1 MANLAGYKASLTI
14 PASLAI
20 DLHQR
25 QPIIVPRASIKASSH
40 HGRAWPAQSSVV
52 VVCNGIAICREPAM
66 EEEPPHLF
74 LCPISMELMG
84 DPVTV
89 STGVTYDRRSI
100 EQWIFGYG
108 RATCPATMQPLA
120 NLDLT
125 PNHTLKRVIGS
136 WLDRGSPSTSASSS
150 PSPSS
155 LSSPAHE
162 LATPLA
168 RMLEAERLRS
178 ALADLEETPFKVTA
192 LKNMGARMA
201 GDVAMQCEFVSSGGI
216 QAVARVMAQALEE
229 SATGGDFSSF
239 RACEEA
245 AAVLALLPLADAAS
259 VGFVLSPECTRPVMA
274 LLQRG
279 SAEARLQAMD
289 IVTKISNAGAGD
301 WTAGIEVDDVLKSL
315 LELLSDEVS
324 TRLSSRALD
333 VLLDVVAR
341 SRNGPAKAV
350 EVGAVHVLVELLADA
365 DDRHD
370 AERILLLLKRLCK
383 CPEGRL
389 AFAENDL
396 SVAAVAKTMLRVSQ
410 LATQLAVKV
419 LWLVSVVAPSEKV
432 LEDMVVTGAVAKL
445 LGLLH
450 VETPPAT
457 KQKTVRMVR
466 INGGFWRQYACF
478 PTDLKDYLRLLN

>member
-1 MANLAGYKASLTI
+1 MEVG
-14 PASLAI
+14 
-20 DLHQR
+20 
-25 QPIIVPRASIKASSH
+25 
-40 HGRAWPAQSSVV
+40 
-52 VVCNGIAICREPAM
+52 M

-74 LCPISMELMG
+74 LCPISMELMD

-100 EQWIFGYG
+100 ERWLLQYG

-120 NLDLT
+120 SVDLT
-125 PNHTLKRVIGS
+125 PNHTLKRVIDS
-136 WLDRGSPSTSASSS
+136 WRDRGSPSPSASSS
-150 PSPSS
+150 PSTSS
-155 LSSPAHE
+155 LSSPAHD
-162 LATPLA
+162 LATPLS

-192 LKNMGARMA
+192 LRNVRSRIA
-201 GDVAMQCEFVSSGGI
+201 GDVAMQCEFVASGGI
-216 QAVARVMAQALEE
+216 QVVGRVMAQALAECG
-229 SATGGDFSSF
+229 AGGDFSAF
-239 RACEEA
+239 TVCEEA
-245 AAVLALLPLADAAS
+245 AAVLAVLPLSDPAS
-259 VGFVLSPECTRPVMA
+259 VGFVLAPECMRPVMA

-279 SAEARLQAMD
+279 GAEARLHAMD
-289 IVTKISNAGAGD
+289 ILTKISNAGASD
-301 WTAGIEVDDVLKSL
+301 WIAGVDVDDVVKSL
-315 LELLSDEVS
+315 LELLSDEGP

-333 VLLDVVAR
+333 VLLAVVEL
-341 SRNGPAKAV
+341 SQCGPAKAV

-365 DDRHD
+365 DDRRD

-389 AFAENDL
+389 AFADHGL
-396 SVAAVAKTMLRVSQ
+396 SVAAVAKTMMRVSE

-432 LEDMVVTGAVAKL
+432 LEDMVLTGAVAKL

-450 VETPPAT
+450 VEIPPAT

-466 INGGFWRQYACF
+466 INGGFWRQYSCF
-478 PTDLKDYLRLLN
+478 PTDLRDYLRLLD

>member
-1 MANLAGYKASLTI
+1 
-14 PASLAI
+14 
-20 DLHQR
+20 
-25 QPIIVPRASIKASSH
+25 
-40 HGRAWPAQSSVV
+40 
-52 VVCNGIAICREPAM
+52 M
-66 EEEPPHLF
+66 EMEEPPHLF
-74 LCPISMELMG
+74 LCPISMELMD

-150 PSPSS
+150 PSTSS

-168 RMLEAERLRS
+168 RMLGAERLRS

-216 QAVARVMAQALEE
+216 QAVARVMAQALAE
-229 SATGGDFSSF
+229 SAAGGDFSAF
-239 RACEEA
+239 TACEEA

-259 VGFVLSPECTRPVMA
+259 VGFVLAPECMRPVMA

-279 SAEARLQAMD
+279 SAEARLHAMD

-333 VLLDVVAR
+333 VLLDVVER

-350 EVGAVHVLVELLADA
+350 EVGAVHGLVELLADA

-432 LEDMVVTGAVAKL
+432 LEDMVLTGAVAKL

-466 INGGFWRQYACF
+466 INEGFWRQYSCF
-478 PTDLKDYLRLLN
+478 PTDLRDYLRLLD

>member
-1 MANLAGYKASLTI
+1 
-14 PASLAI
+14 
-20 DLHQR
+20 
-25 QPIIVPRASIKASSH
+25 
-40 HGRAWPAQSSVV
+40 
-52 VVCNGIAICREPAM
+52 M
-66 EEEPPHLF
+66 EETPHLF
-74 LCPISMELMG
+74 LCPISMELMD

-100 EQWIFGYG
+100 EQWVFGYG

-136 WLDRGSPSTSASSS
+136 WLDCGSPSTSASSS
-150 PSPSS
+150 PSTSS
-155 LSSPAHE
+155 LSSPAHDL
-162 LATPLA
+162 LATPLS
-168 RMLEAERLRS
+168 RMLGAERLRS

-192 LKNMGARMA
+192 LKNIRACMA
-201 GDVAMQCEFVSSGGI
+201 GDVSMQCEFVSSGGI
-216 QAVARVMAQALEE
+216 QAVARVMAQALAE
-229 SATGGDFSSF
+229 SAGGGDFSAFTS
-239 RACEEA
+239 CEEA
-245 AAVLALLPLADAAS
+245 AAVLAMLPLADAAS
-259 VGFVLSPECTRPVMA
+259 VGPVLAPECMRPVMA

-279 SAEARLQAMD
+279 GAEARLHAMD
-289 IVTKISNAGAGD
+289 IVTKISNASAGD
-301 WTAGIEVDDVLKSL
+301 WTAATGVEVDAVLKSL
-315 LELLSDEVS
+315 LELLADEVS

-341 SRNGPAKAV
+341 SRDGPAKAV

-365 DDRHD
+365 DSRHD

-389 AFAENDL
+389 AFAEHDL
-396 SVAAVAKTMLRVSQ
+396 SVAAVGKTMLRVSQ

-432 LEDMVVTGAVAKL
+432 LEDMVLTGAVAKL

-466 INGGFWRQYACF
+466 INGGFWRQYSCF
-478 PTDLKDYLRLLN
+478 PTDLRDYLRLLD

>member
-1 MANLAGYKASLTI
+1 M
-14 PASLAI
+14 
-20 DLHQR
+20 
-25 QPIIVPRASIKASSH
+25 
-40 HGRAWPAQSSVV
+40 
-52 VVCNGIAICREPAM
+52 EM
-66 EEEPPHLF
+66 EESPHLF
-74 LCPISMELMG
+74 LCPISMELMD

-125 PNHTLKRVIGS
+125 PNHTLKRVIDS
-136 WLDRGSPSTSASSS
+136 WLDRGSPSTSSSSSSS
-150 PSPSS
+150 PSTSS
-155 LSSPAHE
+155 FPSPAHD
-162 LATPLA
+162 LLPTPLS

-178 ALADLEETPFKVTA
+178 ALANLEETPFKVTA
-192 LKNMGARMA
+192 LKNMRAHIA
-201 GDVAMQCEFVSSGGI
+201 DDVASQCEFVSSGGI
-216 QAVARVMAQALEE
+216 QVVSRVMAEALAE
-229 SATGGDFSSF
+229 STTGGDLSAFA
-239 RACEEA
+239 ACEEA
-245 AAVLALLPLADAAS
+245 AAVLAALPLADAAS
-259 VGFVLSPECTRPVMA
+259 VGS
-274 LLQRG
+274 
-279 SAEARLQAMD
+279 ARLHAMD
-289 IVTKISNAGAGD
+289 IVTKVSNSGAGD
-301 WTAGIEVDDVLKSL
+301 WTAGLEVDDVLKSL
-315 LELLSDEVS
+315 LELLSDEV
-324 TRLSSRALD
+324 TARLSSRALD
-333 VLLDVVAR
+333 VLLDVVER
-341 SRNGPAKAV
+341 SRKGPAKAV

-396 SVAAVAKTMLRVSQ
+396 AVAAVAKTMLRVSQ

-457 KQKTVRMVR
+457 KHKTV
-466 INGGFWRQYACF
+466 IFALFGW
-478 PTDLKDYLRLLN
+478 LRCRLVVGADG

>member
-1 MANLAGYKASLTI
+1 
-14 PASLAI
+14 
-20 DLHQR
+20 
-25 QPIIVPRASIKASSH
+25 
-40 HGRAWPAQSSVV
+40 
-52 VVCNGIAICREPAM
+52 M

-74 LCPISMELMG
+74 LCPISMELMD

-100 EQWIFGYG
+100 ERWIFGCG

-120 NLDLT
+120 NLELT

-136 WLDRGSPSTSASSS
+136 WLDDRGGSPSTSASSS
-150 PSPSS
+150 PSTSS

-162 LATPLA
+162 LATPLS
-168 RMLEAERLRS
+168 RVLEAERLRS
-178 ALADLEETPFKVTA
+178 ALAGLEETPFKVTA
-192 LKNMGARMA
+192 LKSMRACMA

-216 QAVARVMAQALEE
+216 QAVARVMAQALAE
-229 SATGGDFSSF
+229 SGAGGDFSAF
-239 RACEEA
+239 TACEEA

-259 VGFVLSPECTRPVMA
+259 VGLLLAPECMRPVVA

-279 SAEARLQAMD
+279 SAEARLHAMD

-301 WTAGIEVDDVLKSL
+301 WTACVEVDDVLKSL
-315 LELLSDEVS
+315 LELLADEVSIS

-333 VLLDVVAR
+333 VLLDVVER
-341 SRNGPAKAV
+341 SRIGPTKAV
-350 EVGAVHVLVELLADA
+350 EVGAVHVLVELLANA

-389 AFAENDL
+389 AFAEHDL
-396 SVAAVAKTMLRVSQ
+396 SVAAVAKTMLRVSE

-432 LEDMVVTGAVAKL
+432 LEDMVLTGAVAKL

-450 VETPPAT
+450 VESAPAT

-466 INGGFWRQYACF
+466 INGVFWRQYPCF
-478 PTDLKDYLRLLN
+478 PTDLRDYLRLLD

>member
-1 MANLAGYKASLTI
+1 
-14 PASLAI
+14 
-20 DLHQR
+20 
-25 QPIIVPRASIKASSH
+25 
-40 HGRAWPAQSSVV
+40 VV
-52 VVCNGIAICREPAM
+52 VAAAVRQPAM

-74 LCPISMELMG
+74 LCPISMELMD

-100 EQWIFGYG
+100 ERWIFGCG
-108 RATCPATMQPLA
+108 RTTCPATMQSLA

-136 WLDRGSPSTSASSS
+136 WLDRGSPSTSASAS
-150 PSPSS
+150 PSASS

-162 LATPLA
+162 LATPLS
-168 RMLEAERLRS
+168 RILEAERLRS
-178 ALADLEETPFKVTA
+178 ALAGLDETPFKVTA
-192 LKNMGARMA
+192 LKSMRACMA

-216 QAVARVMAQALEE
+216 QAAGRVMAQALAE
-229 SATGGDFSSF
+229 SGAGGDFSAF
-239 RACEEA
+239 TACEEA

-259 VGFVLSPECTRPVMA
+259 VGLLLAPEHIRPLMA

-279 SAEARLQAMD
+279 SAEARLHAMD

-301 WTAGIEVDDVLKSL
+301 WTARVEVDDVLKSL
-315 LELLSDEVS
+315 LELLADEVS
-324 TRLSSRALD
+324 ARLSSRALD
-333 VLLDVVAR
+333 VLLDVVEL
-341 SRNGPAKAV
+341 SRVGPTKAV
-350 EVGAVHVLVELLADA
+350 EVGAVHVLVELLANA

-383 CPEGRL
+383 CPEGRT
-389 AFAENDL
+389 AFAEHDL
-396 SVAAVAKTMLRVSQ
+396 SVAAVAKTMLRVSE

-432 LEDMVVTGAVAKL
+432 LEDMVLTGAVAKL

-450 VETPPAT
+450 VESPPAT

-466 INGGFWRQYACF
+466 INGVFWRQYPCF
-478 PTDLKDYLRLLN
+478 PTDLRDYLRLLD